1 MNDSINKTNASLHTV
16 IIQTSKM
23 EELAAFYGQGLGFG
37 DPIRTAENHLGFP
50 LPNVYVGFDLVPNP
64 PEPTGVVSIWFEVD
78 LLDDVFH
85 RFKSLGAEI
94 KYPPKVMPWGATLAA
109 LYDPDGNLFGLTQR
123 NPTGK

>member
-1 MNDSINKTNASLHTV
+1 MNDSSTKTNASLHTV

-23 EELAAFYGQGLGFG
+23 EELATFYGRGLDFG
-37 DPIRTAENHLGFP
+37 DPIRTGENHLGFP
-50 LPNVYVGFDLVPNP
+50 LPNVYLGFDLVPNP

-123 NPTGK
+123 NQTGK